1 MKLEAGATGLL
12 LIVECELP
20 YLKMLILTEIKGT
33 LKPDL
38 LVCPLKRMSAA
49 HFFGRIQARV
59 MGKPITHII
68 GRIIQMIRFNRFN
81 QRAALGALLLCF
93 SLNSAADDI
102 QDANKL
108 FKRGQQAQALNKVN
122 TILTSHPK
130 DAQARFLKALIL
142 TEQGQTEESIRMF
155 TALTV
160 DYPELPEPYNNLAVI
175 YAGQGQYEKAKKS
188 LEAALR
194 THPSYSTAHE
204 NLGDIYAKM
213 ASQAYDRALQ
223 LDRSN
228 ANSQTKLALIK
239 EMNSSAIKSA
249 ATKIQVAG
257 LNNTPTVTP
266 PQLQPPPAT
275 ATPAVTTVVSA
286 ATASTHIISSAPV
299 ITSAALAPSLPV
311 TLEAA
316 KSASNSEVLKAVQD
330 WTKAWSSGNANQYLA
345 MYAKDFKTPN
355 NETRSD
361 WEKQRRER
369 LDKPQSIVVSISNA
383 KVTLQDDRHAT
394 VSFIQSYSSGAL
406 KATTRKTL
414 ELIRNNGIWQIRLE
428 RAGA

>member
-1 MKLEAGATGLL
+1 M
-12 LIVECELP
+12 P
-20 YLKMLILTEIKGT
+20 ILTEI
-33 LKPDL
+33 KPDL

-49 HFFGRIQARV
+49 LFFGRIQARV
-59 MGKPITHII
+59 MGMPITNIL
-68 GRIIQMIRFNRFN
+68 GRIIQMIRFNHFN
-81 QRAALGALLLCF
+81 QGAALGALLLCF
-93 SLNSAADDI
+93 SLNLAADDI

-108 FKRGQQAQALNKVN
+108 FKRGQQTQALNKVN

-142 TEQGQTEESIRMF
+142 TEQRQTEEAIRMF

-175 YAGQGQYEKAKKS
+175 YADQGQYEKAKTA
-188 LEAALR
+188 LEMALR

-204 NLGDIYAKM
+204 NLGNIYAQM

-228 ANSQTKLALIK
+228 VNAKTKLALIK
-239 EMNSSAIKSA
+239 EMHTPAIKSA
-249 ATKIQVAG
+249 ATKTKVAG
-257 LNNTPTVTP
+257 LSNTPAVTP
-266 PQLQPPPAT
+266 LQPQPAT
-275 ATPAVTTVVSA
+275 ATPATPLVSA
-286 ATASTHIISSAPV
+286 ATTSTNIISSTPAV
-299 ITSAALAPSLPV
+299 TSTELSPSLPV
-311 TLEAA
+311 ALKAA
-316 KSASNSEVLKAVQD
+316 NTGSNGEVLKAVQD
-330 WTKAWSSGNANQYLA
+330 WAKAWSSRNANQYLA

-369 LDKPQSIVVSISNA
+369 LAKPQPIVVSISNA
-383 KVTLQDDRHAT
+383 KITLQDDRHAT

-414 ELIRNNGIWQIRLE
+414 EFIRNNGIWQIRLE
-428 RAGA
+428 RTGA